1 MTQPSV
7 IERAKQ
13 GDPEAIATLLNHALQ
28 PKGITATV
36 HRWGDCLRIML
47 ETEQIPGQQATV
59 QYMQKS
65 MSKLGVETI
74 KTVQLYIKHRFA
86 TVPAWSQRFELETL
100 PVSLS
105 PLEPKYS
112 TQPSSSSV
120 QFSPTQSIRTTPIA
134 ENTQHTSPTVVK
146 FKRSQQAFFSVTIA
160 LLLVLV
166 GANIRSVFNLL
177 EKSWTPAK
185 VSITGD
191 GISEI
196 PIIGREGGTPIINV
210 TFNGNEV
217 FPMILDTGASGT
229 LITQSMA
236 TTLGV
241 APVSQAT
248 FATANGYVML
258 DVGFV
263 SSIEIGDARINN
275 ASVAIATSDLE
286 VGLLGHDF
294 FGSFDI
300 MIREE
305 VVEFR
310 PR

>member
-1 MTQPSV
+1 MTPLSV

-28 PKGITATV
+28 PKGMTATV
-36 HRWGDCLRIML
+36 HRSGDCLRIML
-47 ETEQIPGQQATV
+47 ETEQIPGQQITV

-65 MSKLGVETI
+65 MTKLGVETI

-86 TVPAWSQRFELETL
+86 TVPAWSQRFELETP
-100 PVSLS
+100 PVCLS
-105 PLEPKYS
+105 PLEPESS

-120 QFSPTQSIRTTPIA
+120 EFSSTQSIKSTPFTA
-134 ENTQHTSPTVVK
+134 NTSGSCTGFKS
-146 FKRSQQAFFSVTIA
+146 KRSQQVVFSVTIA

-166 GANIRSVFNLL
+166 GANIRSIFNLL
-177 EKSWTPAK
+177 EKSRTPAQIS
-185 VSITGD
+185 VTGD
-191 GISEI
+191 GISAI

-210 TFNGNEV
+210 TFNENEA

-241 APVSQAT
+241 VPVSQAT

-258 DVGFV
+258 DMGFV
-263 SSIEIGDARINN
+263 GSIEIGAAKISN
-275 ASVAIATSDLE
+275 APVAIATSDLE

-300 MIREE
+300 TIRED